1 MGEYRLELPAGGW
14 DCYKSTIAG
23 FVSILNDQ
31 SCVFHK
37 EKYLNELVKCPG
49 FIRYE
54 DKSHWNEIESKW
66 YFRIIAVFDNQDN
79 ALMAKLA
86 CL

>member
-1 MGEYRLELPAGGW
+1 MSEYRLELPTTGW

-23 FVSILNDQ
+23 FVDILNNQ
-31 SCVFHK
+31 SCIFHK
-37 EKYLNELVKCPG
+37 EEYLNELVKCPG

-54 DKSHWNEIESKW
+54 EKSHWDEIELKW

-79 ALMAKLA
+79 ALIAKLS